1 MAVGDANIVITNS
14 FSNLQYNI
22 KSQFGFHLVGQSLLG
37 EKLKQRE
44 VVSYIEKEGEETA
57 PALIDTTTGK
67 NPKEAFD
74 YELEF
79 IYFNK
84 TTEDFEAK
92 INAFKDFLSAGTRAD
107 VLQIR
112 NEYTNNKIMG
122 YYKSLSV
129 TSYDRHKY
137 MNTKD
142 FQEFK
147 VVFRVPK
154 PYMCN
159 FNGTN

>member
-1 MAVGDANIVITNS
+1 MILD
-14 FSNLQYNI
+14 
-22 KSQFGFHLVGQSLLG
+22 FG
-37 EKLKQRE
+37 E
-44 VVSYIEKEGEETA
+44 
-57 PALIDTTTGK
+57 
-67 NPKEAFD
+67 
-74 YELEF
+74 
-79 IYFNK
+79 
-84 TTEDFEAK
+84 EAK
-92 INAFKDFLSAGTRAD
+92 INAFIGFLSAGTRAD

-129 TSYDRHKY
+129 TAYDRHKY
-137 MNTKD
+137 INTKD

>member
-1 MAVGDANIVITNS
+1 MAVGDANLVITNS

-22 KSQFGFHLVGQSLLG
+22 KEQFGFHLVGQSLMQV
-37 EKLKQRE
+37 KPKQRE
-44 VVSYIEKEGEETA
+44 VISYIEKDGEETA
-57 PALIDTTTGK
+57 PALIDTLTNK
-67 NPKEAFD
+67 KPNEAFD

-84 TTEDFEAK
+84 TNYDFEAK
-92 INAFKDFLSAGTRAD
+92 ISAFEAFLSAGTRAD

-112 NEYTNNKIMG
+112 NQYTNNKIVG
-122 YYKSLSV
+122 YYKGFSV
-129 TSYDRHKY
+129 TSYDRKKFIG
-137 MNTKD
+137 TKD
-142 FQEFK
+142 YQEFK

-154 PYMCN
+154 PYSCN

>member
-1 MAVGDANIVITNS
+1 MAVGDANIIITNS

-22 KSQFGFHLVGQSLLG
+22 KSQFGFHLVGQSLLE

-57 PALIDTTTGK
+57 PALIDITTNK

-92 INAFKDFLSAGTRAD
+92 INAFKDFLSAKARRSLFDMHRDMVRELNRPD
-107 VLQIR
+107 VYILDH
-112 NEYTNNKIMG
+112 NGIM
-122 YYKSLSV
+122 V
-129 TSYDRHKY
+129 T
-137 MNTKD
+137 
-142 FQEFK
+142 
-147 VVFRVPK
+147 V
-154 PYMCN
+154 
-159 FNGTN
+159 